1 MSQDTTRRALQ
12 TSAGKRLLSRVNI
25 TGLLVMAGL
34 VALWDLYSRT
44 FGAQLQTIPSVAKIA
59 GALGDL
65 AVNGPLLPQLA
76 HTVIVSL
83 VGWIVACAL
92 GLTLGVLIG
101 VWRPVW
107 AYSMATVD
115 VLRSIPSISLVSIV
129 VMIFGFSSKMEMV
142 IVVYVSQWP
151 VLLAAVS
158 GVSGTPK
165 SYLDSARALRLSS
178 AATIFKIRLP
188 AALPS
193 ILVGMRLALT
203 LSLSLAVVAEMIGN
217 PAGLGFGLVYSQQ
230 AIQAAQAFAY
240 LVVIGVLG
248 WGLNVSFVLAARR
261 LFTAY
266 AIAP

>member
-1 MSQDTTRRALQ
+1 MRRRGSEIQAV
-12 TSAGKRLLSRVNI
+12 SRLLSQVNI
-25 TGLLVMAGL
+25 AGLVVMAGL

-44 FGAQLQTIPSVAKIA
+44 IGAHLQTIPSVAKI
-59 GALGDL
+59 GSALADL
-65 AVNGPLLPQLA
+65 AINGPLLSQLA
-76 HTVIVSL
+76 HTVAVSI
-83 VGWIVACAL
+83 VGWFVACAI
-92 GLTLGVLIG
+92 GLILGVLIG

-142 IVVYVSQWP
+142 IVIYVSQWP

-165 SYLDSARALRLSS
+165 SYLDSARSLRLSP
-178 AATIFKIRLP
+178 AATVFKIRIP
-188 AALPS
+188 SALPS

-217 PAGLGFGLVYSQQ
+217 PAGLGFGLVFSQQ
-230 AIQAAQAFAY
+230 AIQAPHAFAY
-240 LVVIGVLG
+240 LVVIGILG
-248 WGLNVSFVLAARR
+248 WGLNVSFQFVTQR
-261 LFTAY
+261 LFKSH
-266 AIAP
+266 AIEP

>member
-1 MSQDTTRRALQ
+1 MTQDTTGRALQ
-12 TSAGKRLLSRVNI
+12 TGSGKRRLSRVNVS
-25 TGLLVMAGL
+25 GLLVMAGF

-44 FGAQLQTIPSVAKIA
+44 IGAHLQTIPSVAKI
-59 GALGDL
+59 GVALGDL
-65 AVNGPLLPQLA
+65 TLNGPLLPQLE
-76 HTVIVSL
+76 HTVL
-83 VGWIVACAL
+83 VAIGGWILASAI

-115 VLRSIPSISLVSIV
+115 VLRSIPSIALVSIA

-158 GVSGTPK
+158 GVSGAPK
-165 SYLDSARALRLSS
+165 SYLDSARVLRLSRAS
-178 AATIFKIRLP
+178 TIFKVRIP
-188 AALPS
+188 SALPR

-217 PAGLGFGLVYSQQ
+217 PAGLGFGLVFSQQ

-240 LVVIGVLG
+240 LVVIGILG
-248 WGLNVSFVLAARR
+248 WGLNVAFLFAARR
-261 LFTAY
+261 LFGAY